1 MNDLDY
7 YYFLR
12 TLGPPS
18 VERPGRTQRNAH
30 ATSCGDAIGTLPLA
44 TLASAAPD
52 DKLASAAPDATELA
66 TATSADDT
74 TPAPAPVTASTTA
87 RRLRALTVEVPT
99 MLRDAAII
107 FRYQM
112 RLLLRE
118 PVWIVIVMIQ
128 PLLYLALFAP
138 LLEPIAKTSGFPPGS
153 AWQVFVPGLLI
164 QLGIFG
170 SMFVGFGIIAEIR
183 VGAIER
189 MRVTPASRLGLLL
202 GRVLRDTL
210 VLLIQAALLTAI
222 AVAFGLRV
230 PLAGAAITV
239 GIVGLLGVALS
250 SLSYAAGLWLK
261 SEDALAP
268 LLNMISV
275 PVLLLSGILLPMTL
289 APRWLQRLAQANP
302 FSHVV
307 DGARAAF
314 RNDLAHPSLII
325 GLVAAAALAV
335 LGLAVATRTFHRES
349 A

>member
-1 MNDLDY
+1 MSELDY
-7 YYFLR
+7 YCYLR
-12 TLGPPS
+12 TLEAEP
-18 VERPGRTQRNAH
+18 
-30 ATSCGDAIGTLPLA
+30 I
-44 TLASAAPD
+44 
-52 DKLASAAPDATELA
+52 
-66 TATSADDT
+66 
-74 TPAPAPVTASTTA
+74 
-87 RRLRALTVEVPT
+87 EVP
-99 MLRDAAII
+99 MLRDAMIT

-118 PVWIVIVMIQ
+118 PIWIVIVMIQ

-138 LLEPIAKTSGFPPGS
+138 LLDPLIGSISKTGGFPPGD

-183 VGAIER
+183 YGTVER

-210 VLLIQAALLTAI
+210 VLLIQATLLTLI
-222 AVAFGLRV
+222 AVALGLRV
-230 PLAGAAITV
+230 PLAGALITV
-239 GIVGLLGVALS
+239 GIVGLLGVALA

-268 LLNMISV
+268 LLNMVSV

-289 APRWLQRLAQANP
+289 APTWLRRLAQLNP

-307 DGARAAF
+307 DAARAAF
-314 RNDLAHPSLII
+314 QNKFDDGSLVI
-325 GLVAAAALAV
+325 GLVSAAVLAV
-335 LGLAVATRTFHRES
+335 VGLAVATRTFQRES

>member
-1 MNDLDY
+1 MNELDDFDY
-7 YYFLR
+7 HCYLR
-12 TLGPPS
+12 TLDA
-18 VERPGRTQRNAH
+18 RP
-30 ATSCGDAIGTLPLA
+30 I
-44 TLASAAPD
+44 
-52 DKLASAAPDATELA
+52 
-66 TATSADDT
+66 
-74 TPAPAPVTASTTA
+74 
-87 RRLRALTVEVPT
+87 EVP
-99 MLRDAAII
+99 MLRDAMIT

-118 PVWIVIVMIQ
+118 PVWIMIVMIQ

-138 LLEPIAKTSGFPPGS
+138 LLEPLARTPGFPPGD
-153 AWQVFVPGLLI
+153 AWQMFVPGLLI

-170 SMFVGFGIIAEIR
+170 SMFVGFGIIAEVR
-183 VGAIER
+183 YGTVER

-210 VLLIQAALLTAI
+210 VLLIQAALLTLI

-230 PLAGAAITV
+230 PLAGALVTV
-239 GIVGLLGVALS
+239 GIVGLLGISLS

-268 LLNMISV
+268 LLNMVSV
-275 PVLLLSGILLPMTL
+275 PVLLLSGIMLPMTFG
-289 APRWLQRLAQANP
+289 PRWLQRLADINP

-314 RNDLAHPSLII
+314 RNDFASSSLMI
-325 GLVAAAALAV
+325 GLIVSGALAV
-335 LGLAVATRTFHRES
+335 LGLVVASRTFQRES

>member
-1 MNDLDY
+1 MTDPDYAYHCYLRSLDSEPTDPAGS
-7 YYFLR
+7 FAPR
-12 TLGPPS
+12 AAGKA
-18 VERPGRTQRNAH
+18 GRVPTPH
-30 ATSCGDAIGTLPLA
+30 
-44 TLASAAPD
+44 LAS
-52 DKLASAAPDATELA
+52 L
-66 TATSADDT
+66 
-74 TPAPAPVTASTTA
+74 
-87 RRLRALTVEVPT
+87 EVP
-99 MLRDAAII
+99 MLRDALIT

-138 LLEPIAKTSGFPPGS
+138 LLEPIAKTPGFPPGN
-153 AWQVFVPGLLI
+153 AWTVFVPGLLI

-183 VGAIER
+183 HGTIER

-210 VLLIQAALLTAI
+210 VLLVQAALLTLI
-222 AVAFGLRV
+222 AVGFGLRV
-230 PLAGAAITV
+230 SLAGALITV
-239 GIVGLLGVALS
+239 GIVGLLGVSLA

-268 LLNMISV
+268 LLNMVSV

-289 APRWLQRLAQANP
+289 APPWLRRLSELNP
-302 FSHVV
+302 FSHIV
-307 DGARAAF
+307 DAARAAF
-314 RNDLAHPSLII
+314 HNDLGDGSLVV
-325 GLVAAAALAV
+325 GLICAAALAV
-335 LGLAVATRTFHRES
+335 VGLAVATRTFRRES

>member
-1 MNDLDY
+1 MTELDY
-7 YYFLR
+7 YCYLR
-12 TLGPPS
+12 TLEAEPI
-18 VERPGRTQRNAH
+18 E
-30 ATSCGDAIGTLPLA
+30 
-44 TLASAAPD
+44 AP
-52 DKLASAAPDATELA
+52 
-66 TATSADDT
+66 
-74 TPAPAPVTASTTA
+74 
-87 RRLRALTVEVPT
+87 
-99 MLRDAAII
+99 MLRDAMII
-107 FRYQM
+107 FRYQL

-118 PVWIVIVMIQ
+118 PIWIVIVMIQ

-138 LLEPIAKTSGFPPGS
+138 LLEPIAATRGFPPGD

-183 VGAIER
+183 YGTVER
-189 MRVTPASRLGLLL
+189 MRVTPASRFGLLL

-210 VLLIQAALLTAI
+210 VLLIQATLLTLI

-230 PLAGAAITV
+230 PLVGALITV
-239 GIVGLLGVALS
+239 GIVGLLGISLA

-268 LLNMISV
+268 LLNMVSV

-289 APRWLQRLAQANP
+289 APTWLRRLSQANP

-314 RNDLAHPSLII
+314 RDDLGDSSLVI
-325 GLVAAAALAV
+325 GVIAAAVLAV
-335 LGLAVATRTFHRES
+335 IGMSVAVRTYQRES

>member
-1 MNDLDY
+1 MLGMNELDY
-7 YYFLR
+7 YYYLR
-12 TLGPPS
+12 TL
-18 VERPGRTQRNAH
+18 
-30 ATSCGDAIGTLPLA
+30 DAEPIEA
-44 TLASAAPD
+44 
-52 DKLASAAPDATELA
+52 
-66 TATSADDT
+66 
-74 TPAPAPVTASTTA
+74 
-87 RRLRALTVEVPT
+87 T
-99 MLRDAAII
+99 MLRDALII

-138 LLEPIAKTSGFPPGS
+138 LLDPISRTPGFPPGD

-170 SMFVGFGIIAEIR
+170 SMFVGFGIIAEVR
-183 VGAIER
+183 YGTVER

-210 VLLIQAALLTAI
+210 VLLIQATLLTLI

-230 PLAGAAITV
+230 PLAGALITV
-239 GIVGLLGVALS
+239 GIVGLLGVSLA

-268 LLNMISV
+268 LLNMVSV

-289 APRWLQRLAQANP
+289 APAWLRRLAQLNP

-314 RNDLAHPSLII
+314 RNDLGDSSLVV
-325 GLVAAAALAV
+325 GLCAAGVLAV
-335 LGLAVATRTFHRES
+335 VGLAVATRTFQRES

>member
-1 MNDLDY
+1 
-7 YYFLR
+7 
-12 TLGPPS
+12 
-18 VERPGRTQRNAH
+18 
-30 ATSCGDAIGTLPLA
+30 
-44 TLASAAPD
+44 
-52 DKLASAAPDATELA
+52 
-66 TATSADDT
+66 
-74 TPAPAPVTASTTA
+74 
-87 RRLRALTVEVPT
+87 
-99 MLRDAAII
+99 MLRDAMIT

-128 PLLYLALFAP
+128 PLMYLALFAP
-138 LLEPIAKTSGFPPGS
+138 LLDPLIGSISKTNGFPPGD

-183 VGAIER
+183 YGTVER

-202 GRVLRDTL
+202 GRILRDTI
-210 VLLIQAALLTAI
+210 VLLIQAALLTLIAI
-222 AVAFGLRV
+222 AFGLRV
-230 PLAGAAITV
+230 PLVGALITV
-239 GIVGLLGVALS
+239 GIVGLLGVSLA

-268 LLNMISV
+268 LLNMVSV

-289 APRWLQRLAQANP
+289 APPWLRRLAQLNP

-314 RNDLAHPSLII
+314 RNDLGDSSLVI
-325 GLVAAAALAV
+325 GLCSAAVLAV
-335 LGLAVATRTFHRES
+335 AGLAIATRTFQRES

>member
-1 MNDLDY
+1 M
-7 YYFLR
+7 F
-12 TLGPPS
+12 
-18 VERPGRTQRNAH
+18 
-30 ATSCGDAIGTLPLA
+30 
-44 TLASAAPD
+44 
-52 DKLASAAPDATELA
+52 
-66 TATSADDT
+66 
-74 TPAPAPVTASTTA
+74 
-87 RRLRALTVEVPT
+87 
-99 MLRDAAII
+99 RDAAIT

-118 PVWIVIVMIQ
+118 PVWIIIVMIQ

-138 LLEPIAKTSGFPPGS
+138 LLEPIAKTPGFPPGD

-183 VGAIER
+183 YGTVER

-202 GRVLRDTL
+202 GRILRDTL
-210 VLLIQAALLTAI
+210 VLLIQAALLTLI

-230 PLAGAAITV
+230 PLAGALLTV

-268 LLNMISV
+268 LLNMVSV
-275 PVLLLSGILLPMTL
+275 PILLLSGILLPMSL
-289 APRWLQRLAQANP
+289 APSWLRRLAEANP
-302 FSHVV
+302 FSWIV
-307 DGARAAF
+307 DASRAAF
-314 RNDLAHPSLII
+314 RDDFTDASLPA
-325 GLVAAAALAV
+325 GLVSAALLAV
-335 LGLAVATRTFHRES
+335 VGLAIATRTFQRES

>member
-1 MNDLDY
+1 MNELDY
-7 YYFLR
+7 YCYLR
-12 TLGPPS
+12 TLDAEPS
-18 VERPGRTQRNAH
+18 
-30 ATSCGDAIGTLPLA
+30 
-44 TLASAAPD
+44 
-52 DKLASAAPDATELA
+52 
-66 TATSADDT
+66 
-74 TPAPAPVTASTTA
+74 
-87 RRLRALTVEVPT
+87 EVP
-99 MLRDAAII
+99 MLRDAMIT

-138 LLEPIAKTSGFPPGS
+138 LLEPISKTRGFPPGD

-183 VGAIER
+183 YGAIER
-189 MRVTPASRLGLLL
+189 MRVTPASRFGLLL
-202 GRVLRDTL
+202 GRVLRDTV
-210 VLLIQAALLTAI
+210 VLLLQATLLTLVAI
-222 AVAFGLRV
+222 AFGLRV
-230 PLAGAAITV
+230 PLAGALITV
-239 GIVGLLGVALS
+239 GIVGLLGVSLA

-268 LLNMISV
+268 LLNMVSI

-289 APRWLQRLAQANP
+289 APTWLRRLSQLNP

-314 RNDLAHPSLII
+314 RNDLGDTSLVI
-325 GLVAAAALAV
+325 GLVSAAV
-335 LGLAVATRTFHRES
+335 LAIAGLAIATRTFQRE
-349 A
+349 AA

>member
-1 MNDLDY
+1 MTDLDY
-7 YYFLR
+7 YFYLR
-12 TLGPPS
+12 TLD
-18 VERPGRTQRNAH
+18 EPGSAK
-30 ATSCGDAIGTLPLA
+30 APLRE
-44 TLASAAPD
+44 AP
-52 DKLASAAPDATELA
+52 
-66 TATSADDT
+66 
-74 TPAPAPVTASTTA
+74 
-87 RRLRALTVEVPT
+87 
-99 MLRDAAII
+99 MLRDAMIT

-138 LLEPIAKTSGFPPGS
+138 LLEPLTKTAGFPPGD

-183 VGAIER
+183 YGTVER
-189 MRVTPASRLGLLL
+189 MRVTPASRFGLLL

-210 VLLIQAALLTAI
+210 VLLVQATLLTLI

-230 PLAGAAITV
+230 PLAGALITV
-239 GIVGLLGVALS
+239 GIVGLLGISLA

-268 LLNMISV
+268 LLNSLSI

-289 APRWLQRLAQANP
+289 APSWLRRLAQLNP

-307 DGARAAF
+307 DAARAAF
-314 RNDLAHPSLII
+314 RNDLGDSSLAI

-335 LGLAVATRTFHRES
+335 VGLLVAVRTFQRES

>member
-1 MNDLDY
+1 MTTTDA
-7 YYFLR
+7 YFEYLR
-12 TLGPPS
+12 GLAPRDSTPKAPS
-18 VERPGRTQRNAH
+18 MFH
-30 ATSCGDAIGTLPLA
+30 DAMT
-44 TLASAAPD
+44 
-52 DKLASAAPDATELA
+52 
-66 TATSADDT
+66 
-74 TPAPAPVTASTTA
+74 
-87 RRLRALTVEVPT
+87 
-99 MLRDAAII
+99 I

-118 PVWIVIVMIQ
+118 PVWIIVVMIQ

-138 LLEPIAKTSGFPPGS
+138 LLDSIAKTPGFPPGD

-183 VGAIER
+183 FGTVER

-202 GRVLRDTL
+202 GRVLRDTV
-210 VLLIQAALLTAI
+210 VLLLQAALLTLI

-230 PLAGAAITV
+230 PAVGALITV
-239 GIVGLLGVALS
+239 GIVGLLGIALS

-275 PVLLLSGILLPMTL
+275 PVLLLSGILLPMEL
-289 APRWLQRLAQANP
+289 APRWLRTLAAINP
-302 FSHVV
+302 FSHIV
-307 DGARAAF
+307 DAARVAF
-314 RNDLAHPSLII
+314 RGDLGDSSLLV
-325 GLVAAAALAV
+325 GLGSAAILAV
-335 LGLAVATRTFHRES
+335 ASLAIATRTFQRES

>member
-1 MNDLDY
+1 MNDFDY
-7 YYFLR
+7 YCYLR
-12 TLGPPS
+12 TL
-18 VERPGRTQRNAH
+18 
-30 ATSCGDAIGTLPLA
+30 DAEPLE
-44 TLASAAPD
+44 API
-52 DKLASAAPDATELA
+52 
-66 TATSADDT
+66 
-74 TPAPAPVTASTTA
+74 
-87 RRLRALTVEVPT
+87 

-118 PVWIVIVMIQ
+118 PVWIVIALIQ

-138 LLEPIAKTSGFPPGS
+138 LLDPIAKTKGFPPGD

-183 VGAIER
+183 FGTVER

-202 GRVLRDTL
+202 GRVLRDTV
-210 VLLIQAALLTAI
+210 VLLIQAVLLTAI
-222 AVAFGLRV
+222 AVVFGLRV
-230 PLAGAAITV
+230 PLAGALITV
-239 GIVGLLGVALS
+239 GIVGLLGISLS

-268 LLNMISV
+268 LLNMVSI

-289 APRWLQRLAQANP
+289 APRWLQRLAELNP

-314 RNDLAHPSLII
+314 RNDFADHALVV
-325 GLVAAAALAV
+325 GLLSAALLAV
-335 LGLAVATRTFHRES
+335 VGLAVATRTFQRES